1 MVRWLS
7 FRHIMFHYCG
17 IAVCGSNGAHTKS
30 AVQTTMI
37 HRTADRAGS
46 EFVAPPTDE
55 YPVHVEPV
63 TVLA

>member
-1 MVRWLS
+1 MTYT
-7 FRHIMFHYCG
+7 M
-17 IAVCGSNGAHTKS
+17 AV
-30 AVQTTMI
+30 
-37 HRTADRAGS
+37 RAGS